1 VHGGQVAG
9 DEGALAAVGLAAPDP
24 GVAGELEHLD
34 RRQVQVAARWQDVGA
49 VQPARRLVG
58 DHGGL
63 RHDEGQRDRAA
74 QQVVAHG
81 RVDVHAAQH
90 VPELALAD
98 QPPQHVGTHAGRA
111 GLGGGE
117 GAVGREP

>member
-9 DEGALAAVGLAAPDP
+9 HEGALTAVGLAAPDP
-24 GVAGELEHLD
+24 GVTGELEHLD
-34 RRQVQVAARWQDVGA
+34 RRQQQVAAGWQDVGA

-63 RHDEGQRDRAA
+63 RHDQGQRDRAA
-74 QQVVAHG
+74 EQVVTHG
-81 RVDVHAAQH
+81 RVDVHAAEH
-90 VPELALAD
+90 VPELTLAD
-98 QPPQHVGTHAGRA
+98 QPSQHGGTHPGRA

-117 GAVGREP
+117 RAVGREP